1 MNSQEYDFNENK
13 IIIKNRELSYEV
25 NEEMKV
31 LRTNIQ
37 FSGSDTKVIVMTSCI
52 GGEGKSTTSLNLA
65 IALADL
71 HKKVVLIDADL
82 RKSIMATN
90 VEGGIHN

>member
-52 GGEGKSTTSLNLA
+52 GLTARTSPSVICIAQRKPRKKSTGGSIRMESMGFISWIPA
-65 IALADL
+65 I
-71 HKKVVLIDADL
+71 I
-82 RKSIMATN
+82 IT
-90 VEGGIHN
+90 

>member
-37 FSGSDTKVIVMTSCI
+37 FSGSDTKVIVMTS
-52 GGEGKSTTSLNLA
+52 
-65 IALADL
+65 
-71 HKKVVLIDADL
+71 
-82 RKSIMATN
+82 
-90 VEGGIHN
+90 